1 MARRVFFAFH
11 YERDMLRVAQIR
23 NGGVVLGPGDTPCGL
38 VDSVE
43 WDIIRMGGDGAILRW
58 IDGQLRGTSVTVVL
72 IGAETANRQW
82 INYEI
87 VESVRRGNGLLGVY
101 IHNVR
106 DASGSTAAKGDNP
119 FDYVTW
125 RNTGAKLSAAA
136 ITAAVADAARKGSEA
151 TEEGMRESTPLCF
164 RPRCTR

>member
-1 MARRVFFAFH
+1 MVNVARRVFFGFH
-11 YERDMLRVAQIR
+11 YDRDIQRVGLIR
-23 NGGVVLGPGDTPCGL
+23 NSGVVLGRGDTSCGL
-38 VDSVE
+38 VDSAE
-43 WDIIRMGGDGAILRW
+43 WDSIRRGGDGAILQW

-106 DASGSTAAKGDNP
+106 DSNGFTTAKGDNP

-125 RNTGAKLSAAA
+125 RNTGARLSKEYATYDWVRNDGHRNLSRWIEAAA
-136 ITAAVADAARKGSEA
+136 KQAGR
-151 TEEGMRESTPLCF
+151 
-164 RPRCTR
+164 

>member
-1 MARRVFFAFH
+1 MGRRVFFGFH

-23 NGGVVLGPGDTPCGL
+23 NSVVVLGAGDTSCGL
-38 VDSVE
+38 LDGAE

-58 IDGQLRGTSVTVVL
+58 IDAQLRGTSVTVVL

-106 DASGSTAAKGDNP
+106 DASGSTTAKGDNP
-119 FDYVTW
+119 FDYVTR
-125 RNTGAKLSAAA
+125 RNTGAKLSKEYATYDWVRDDGPRNLPRWVDAAA
-136 ITAAVADAARKGSEA
+136 RQAGR
-151 TEEGMRESTPLCF
+151 
-164 RPRCTR
+164 